1 MVMSFYHY
9 ISSADNNIIAPHQTF
24 EAIMTFIAI
33 IVVLLGVAAVAYQ
46 DLT

>member
-24 EAIMTFIAI
+24 EAIMITTAI
-33 IVVLLGVAAVAYQ
+33 VVVLLGIAAVAYQ